1 MTYFLPW
8 KCGHERHTYEEC
20 QYLECVGVAPP
31 RAGPAIYA
39 RADLITKP

>member
-8 KCGHERHTYEEC
+8 KCGYERHTYEEC

-31 RAGPAIYA
+31 RAGPAMYA
-39 RADLITKP
+39 RTSPR